1 MSLAECFE
9 LVFGFLEHHQSRG
22 AHRWAWRGK
31 TVQRFIAP
39 LNLNLKPGAA
49 ALCLVF
55 LSVPCA
61 LAAFPL
67 AVADGRTQD
76 SSQAAGSKLSPAP
89 GPGAPDPKAQLLPQ
103 TPSPEKSEVKRA
115 QVTYAGGQLTIVAE
129 NVALSEVLVAVR
141 QAMGADLEIPAGAAA
156 EHVWVHAGPGP
167 ARTILRDMLDGTDFD
182 YVIQASEIDEDG
194 VRSVVLTLRSK
205 TPEMGAPGNLSVR
218 GANRRMPTAVASPE
232 EKTAPDS
239 PAPEDTVTSAGAA
252 PAVAS
257 ADAAPAVAS
266 ADAAPVDPPPAAA
279 ATRPL
284 SNNLQSSPTNV
295 APVAG
300 VGPSGNPE
308 QVAQQLQN
316 MYQQRRELQVQQNA
330 KPPTAN

>member
-22 AHRWAWRGK
+22 WHCSAWRGE
-31 TVQRFIAP
+31 TDQRLIAP
-39 LNLNLKPGAA
+39 LNFNLKLGAA

-55 LSVPCA
+55 LSVPCG
-61 LAAFPL
+61 LAAVPL

-76 SSQAAGSKLSPAP
+76 SSQAAGSKLSSAQGPA
-89 GPGAPDPKAQLLPQ
+89 APDPKAQLLPQ
-103 TPSPEKSEVKRA
+103 TPLPEKSEVKRP
-115 QVTYAGGQLTIVAE
+115 QVTYADGKLTIVAE
-129 NVALSEVLVAVR
+129 NVPLSEVLVAVR
-141 QAMGADLEIPAGAAA
+141 QAMGADLEIPVGAAA

-182 YVIQASEIDEDG
+182 YVIQASENDEDG
-194 VRSVVLTLRSK
+194 VRSVVLALRSK
-205 TPEMGAPGNLSVR
+205 TPETGAPGNLSVR
-218 GANRRMPTAVASPE
+218 GANRRMPTAAASPE
-232 EKTAPDS
+232 ENTAPDS
-239 PAPEDTVTSAGAA
+239 PAPEDK
-252 PAVAS
+252 
-257 ADAAPAVAS
+257 VAS
-266 ADAAPVDPPPAAA
+266 ADAAPVDKVASADAAPVDAPPATA

-295 APVAG
+295 APVSG
-300 VGPSGNPE
+300 VGPSANPE

-316 MYQQRRELQVQQNA
+316 MYQQRRELQIQQNV

>member
-9 LVFGFLEHHQSRG
+9 LVFDFLEHRQSRG
-22 AHRWAWRGK
+22 ARRWAWRGK

-39 LNLNLKPGAA
+39 LNLNLKLAAA

-55 LSVPCA
+55 LSLPCV
-61 LAAFPL
+61 LAAFPP

-76 SSQAAGSKLSPAP
+76 SGQAAGSKVSLAQ
-89 GPGAPDPKAQLLPQ
+89 GLGAPDPKTQLLPQ
-103 TPSPEKSEVKRA
+103 TPSPEKTEVKRPL
-115 QVTYAGGQLTIVAE
+115 VTYADGQLTIVAE

-141 QAMGADLEIPAGAAA
+141 QAMGADLEIPVGAAA

-218 GANRRMPTAVASPE
+218 GANRRTPTAVASPE

-252 PAVAS
+252 PAAAS
-257 ADAAPAVAS
+257 ADAAPVVAS

-300 VGPSGNPE
+300 VAPSANPE
-308 QVAQQLQN
+308 QMAQQLQN
-316 MYQQRRELQVQQNA
+316 MYQQRRELQIQQNA

>member
-1 MSLAECFE
+1 
-9 LVFGFLEHHQSRG
+9 
-22 AHRWAWRGK
+22 
-31 TVQRFIAP
+31 
-39 LNLNLKPGAA
+39 
-49 ALCLVF
+49 
-55 LSVPCA
+55 
-61 LAAFPL
+61 
-67 AVADGRTQD
+67 
-76 SSQAAGSKLSPAP
+76 
-89 GPGAPDPKAQLLPQ
+89 
-103 TPSPEKSEVKRA
+103 
-115 QVTYAGGQLTIVAE
+115 
-129 NVALSEVLVAVR
+129 VLVAVR

-218 GANRRMPTAVASPE
+218 GANRRTPTAVASPE

-252 PAVAS
+252 PAAAS
-257 ADAAPAVAS
+257 ADAAPVVAS

-316 MYQQRRELQVQQNA
+316 MYQQRRELQAQQNA